1 MEEQRVSSFFRFE
14 DLRVYHKSLEY
25 YNWLMNQVDT
35 ANDFAKRV
43 LLMPMLDSAA
53 KISLNIAEGTSYHKS
68 QFVNYLKFAKTAVR
82 ECVVFTTLAEQ
93 NGLFT
98 EEQVTTSKT
107 TLIEM
112 TKMLGAMVVSLQKP
126 HNRKNSED
134 STEDIS
140 TPQTD
145 NSDYG
150 LSDFSSEL
158 NY

>member
-1 MEEQRVSSFFRFE
+1 
-14 DLRVYHKSLEY
+14 
-25 YNWLMNQVDT
+25 
-35 ANDFAKRV
+35 
-43 LLMPMLDSAA
+43 
-53 KISLNIAEGTSYHKS
+53 
-68 QFVNYLKFAKTAVR
+68 
-82 ECVVFTTLAEQ
+82 
-93 NGLFT
+93 
-98 EEQVTTSKT
+98 
-107 TLIEM
+107 M